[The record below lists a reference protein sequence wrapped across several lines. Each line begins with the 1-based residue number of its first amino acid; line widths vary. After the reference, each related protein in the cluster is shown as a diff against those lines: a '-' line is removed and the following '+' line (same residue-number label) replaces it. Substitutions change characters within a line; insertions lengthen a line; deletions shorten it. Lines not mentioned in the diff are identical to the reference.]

1 MKFIKTLLASSISL
15 LLLGAAGC
23 SDNTTQDTQQ
33 EDATSFTGLVID
45 GRIARGFV
53 WIDTDDDGII
63 DTHEPYAYTDQN
75 GYFSYSPLTNTDYCE
90 DVNHQYCLK
99 TGMVEGDFIIRIA
112 GGVDLSTGEPFYGV
126 MKLQGNTNDAK
137 EVEQQV
143 LEITT
148 SSDSK
153 PGFLPVISPLTTLV
167 GSLTDAEKAELLT
180 KIGITD
186 VDEFNVEDLLKLD
199 FTDFT
204 EEVDNEST
212 ASAKSHTRLK
222 GAASQQTLT
231 NINTFASAVQYQ
243 KNVDTITA
251 LFEGYLENQG
261 IDLSTDEDGNTGIGS
276 LSGLVSEALN
286 EYIASY
292 EESDVAQFSNSKA
305 DNITWFSITPIV
317 IRDIFATTIFNLRN
331 SIGSGTEL
339 IPRTSVNFS
348 TAISNINGVMDN
360 TLRNVTTVEDFNAG
374 LISTQTIATTIN
386 EVSNQLSTDTGDSE
400 NTALNIVNN
409 VTTQVQTP
417 EFIDAIKTV
426 GSNNQ
431 TIDVKQLS
439 DDLANGNSVTDS
451 VTNSTLAEAPQ
462 AGEDGI
468 WAQRVLSM
476 SGKSE
481 DGERGRVMFFF
492 GGDDT
497 SSTEGDVSVCYA
509 YNANNNDDDITSV
522 LLKGTWQEL
531 NSRGIVQ
538 VNQDLVSFT
547 IKASKQAIIPVAE
560 QDSYLGLGSGTGPDP
575 DIKYGHLRFVN
586 DGKSEIWFSDV
597 AVEDA
602 TNTRDFGLLESAN
615 IPTTAAQCE
624 SFEVNGIPNAL
635 HKNLGF

>member
-305 DNITWFSITPIV
+305 DNITWI
-317 IRDIFATTIFNLRN
+317 
-331 SIGSGTEL
+331 
-339 IPRTSVNFS
+339 
-348 TAISNINGVMDN
+348 
-360 TLRNVTTVEDFNAG
+360 
-374 LISTQTIATTIN
+374 
-386 EVSNQLSTDTGDSE
+386 
-400 NTALNIVNN
+400 
-409 VTTQVQTP
+409 
-417 EFIDAIKTV
+417 
-426 GSNNQ
+426 
-431 TIDVKQLS
+431 
-439 DDLANGNSVTDS
+439 
-451 VTNSTLAEAPQ
+451 
-462 AGEDGI
+462 
-468 WAQRVLSM
+468 
-476 SGKSE
+476 
-481 DGERGRVMFFF
+481 
-492 GGDDT
+492 
-497 SSTEGDVSVCYA
+497 
-509 YNANNNDDDITSV
+509 
-522 LLKGTWQEL
+522 
-531 NSRGIVQ
+531 
-538 VNQDLVSFT
+538 
-547 IKASKQAIIPVAE
+547 
-560 QDSYLGLGSGTGPDP
+560 
-575 DIKYGHLRFVN
+575 
-586 DGKSEIWFSDV
+586 
-597 AVEDA
+597 
-602 TNTRDFGLLESAN
+602 
-615 IPTTAAQCE
+615 
-624 SFEVNGIPNAL
+624 
-635 HKNLGF
+635 

>member
-204 EEVDNEST
+204 EEVDDEST

-231 NINTFASAVQYQ
+231 NINTFGAAFQYQ
-243 KNVDTITA
+243 KTVDTITSM
-251 LFEGYLENQG
+251 LDSYIESQG
-261 IDLSTDEDGNTGIGS
+261 IDLTTDEDGNTGIGS
-276 LSGLVSEALN
+276 LSGLVSDSLN
-286 EYIASY
+286 EYISTY
-292 EESDVAQFSNSKA
+292 DESDVSALSVSHRPGDAFIISQ
-305 DNITWFSITPIV
+305 
-317 IRDIFATTIFNLRN
+317 
-331 SIGSGTEL
+331 TEIQQL
-339 IPRTSVNFS
+339 TNRIINQLSLAYN
-348 TAISNINGVMDN
+348 NINPIPESYLPSYTNVISQLADVIHN
-360 TLRNVTTVEDFNAG
+360 SVRNVTDEESLNSG
-374 LISTQTIATTIN
+374 LIASQTLTSTIKKLSV
-386 EVSNQLSTDTGDSE
+386 ELSSGESNANND
-400 NTALNIVNN
+400 ALNTILN
-409 VTTQVQTP
+409 VANTVQST
-417 EFIDAIKTV
+417 EFINAIKAV
-426 GSNNQ
+426 ANSNQ
-431 TIDVKQLS
+431 TIDVQQLS
-439 DDLANGNSVTDS
+439 DDLFAGKSVADS
-451 VTNSTLAEAPQ
+451 VANSTLAEAPQ

-481 DGERGRVMFFF
+481 DGESGRVMFFF

>member
-292 EESDVAQFSNSKA
+292 EESDVAQFSNSKD
-305 DNITWFSITPIV
+305 DNITWISIMPDV
-317 IRDIFATTIFNLRN
+317 VVDIYDTTMLNFRG
-331 SIGSGTEL
+331 SIGSGSEL
-339 IPRTSVNFS
+339 ISRTSVNFY

-400 NTALNIVNN
+400 NTALNTVNN
-409 VTTQVQTP
+409 VATQVQSP

-439 DDLANGNSVTDS
+439 DDLTNGNSVTDS
-451 VTNSTLAEAPQ
+451 VANSTLAEAPQ
-462 AGEDGI
+462 AGEPGI

>member
-1 MKFIKTLLASSISL
+1 MLNF
-15 LLLGAAGC
+15 
-23 SDNTTQDTQQ
+23 
-33 EDATSFTGLVID
+33 
-45 GRIARGFV
+45 RG
-53 WIDTDDDGII
+53 
-63 DTHEPYAYTDQN
+63 
-75 GYFSYSPLTNTDYCE
+75 
-90 DVNHQYCLK
+90 
-99 TGMVEGDFIIRIA
+99 
-112 GGVDLSTGEPFYGV
+112 
-126 MKLQGNTNDAK
+126 
-137 EVEQQV
+137 
-143 LEITT
+143 
-148 SSDSK
+148 
-153 PGFLPVISPLTTLV
+153 
-167 GSLTDAEKAELLT
+167 
-180 KIGITD
+180 
-186 VDEFNVEDLLKLD
+186 
-199 FTDFT
+199 
-204 EEVDNEST
+204 
-212 ASAKSHTRLK
+212 
-222 GAASQQTLT
+222 
-231 NINTFASAVQYQ
+231 
-243 KNVDTITA
+243 
-251 LFEGYLENQG
+251 
-261 IDLSTDEDGNTGIGS
+261 
-276 LSGLVSEALN
+276 
-286 EYIASY
+286 
-292 EESDVAQFSNSKA
+292 
-305 DNITWFSITPIV
+305 
-317 IRDIFATTIFNLRN
+317 
-331 SIGSGTEL
+331 SIGSGSEL
-339 IPRTSVNFS
+339 IPSTSVNFY

-409 VTTQVQTP
+409 VTNQVQTP
-417 EFIDAIKTV
+417 EFIDSIKTV

-509 YNANNNDDDITSV
+509 YNANKNDDDITSV